1 MASTTRA
8 TSSGWA
14 DWSRPSSSRTQT
26 KRSRWPSRAVRCE
39 RLLPRQ
45 DQGGARLRALRPQV
59 EGAEAAHRVEDQRR
73 LQAAL
78 QRLREA
84 AVGGPPPE
92 DGEPPDHPGE
102 RDRCAARGQAG
113 PGPEREGG
121 IMTRYP
127 SRIELLAAK
136 LNQPQSTVLQSATQ
150 LAAGYAASAT
160 NMGAAG
166 QELIVWAAIK
176 TLDQLVAKLIE
187 EVQPVKPPTKKGGG
201 E

>member
-1 MASTTRA
+1 
-8 TSSGWA
+8 
-14 DWSRPSSSRTQT
+14 
-26 KRSRWPSRAVRCE
+26 
-39 RLLPRQ
+39 
-45 DQGGARLRALRPQV
+45 
-59 EGAEAAHRVEDQRR
+59 
-73 LQAAL
+73 
-78 QRLREA
+78 
-84 AVGGPPPE
+84 
-92 DGEPPDHPGE
+92 
-102 RDRCAARGQAG
+102 
-113 PGPEREGG
+113 
-121 IMTRYP
+121 MTRYP

-160 NMGAAG
+160 NMGEAG